1 MIFIKRFLDKISTY
15 DGKNS
20 KDVILPL
27 NDARGLR
34 DDIAKLLLDYSNAQ
48 KTEQKDEVIKI
59 NINGGSF
66 K

>member
-1 MIFIKRFLDKISTY
+1 MIFIKRFLDKLSTY

-34 DDIAKLLLDYSNAQ
+34 DDIAKLLLDYNNLH

-59 NINGGSF
+59 NITGGSF

>member
-27 NDARGLR
+27 SDARGLR
-34 DDIAKLLLDYSNAQ
+34 DDIAKLLLDYNNLQ
-48 KTEQKDEVIKI
+48 KNEPKDEVIKI
-59 NINGGSF
+59 NLNGGSF